1 MASKTGIHR
10 IATAIRGLT
19 LASAAL
25 WALSLFI
32 HSEPEAQWQAWLA
45 VLIPLAIGF
54 GLAWIVDRLA
64 EKEG

>member
-1 MASKTGIHR
+1 MAFKRGIHR

-19 LASAAL
+19 LASAAF
-25 WALSLFI
+25 WALFI

-45 VLIPLAIGF
+45 ALIPLALGF
-54 GLAWIVDRLA
+54 GLAWIVDGLA